1 MALRIAALYLISVL
15 LLLLGLGAALF
26 FSVENTLL
34 ETRRQDLRAYA
45 ADDAAFLQ
53 RAISREDDLVALA
66 PVIATTLPH
75 AGGGERTV
83 RVFSANGTLLAA
95 LPPDPAGTRI
105 RPSPATVALL
115 PPSLLSLTRPVED
128 NPGLIYAAQ
137 PIAGTGSTGQPDTI
151 GVVEVSQSR
160 ADIDAI
166 LSRLRGAFAFAA
178 ALAAVLAA
186 GAGLLLSRSI
196 ARPVRRLE
204 GVATAIAGG
213 DLSRRVTGLPRNE
226 VGALG
231 ESFNRMATRL
241 AALLAEARGEQARLA
256 ALLASLTDGVLA
268 CDAAGTLTLENP
280 AAREMLGV
288 PRDAPPDTMR
298 ETAAQAGLGDLWR
311 KAMGQAPGRAHAG
324 PVEAEIQAAGHV
336 LLAVATPIGDQGGG
350 AVCVLR
356 DITRL
361 RELERGRTAILR
373 RLGHELRTP
382 LTALRTVL
390 ANLSDTAPPEHAAA
404 LAAAEAEAA
413 RLGRLVEE
421 MLAISRGRTAA
432 TLDQRPIDLGTLG
445 ATTCALFA
453 GRAARLG
460 VALQGPDPAAAAVVA
475 RGDPDRLRQVLVN
488 LLDNALRHT
497 PPGGH
502 IAVGVQAHDGP
513 AVLTVRDDGEGMDA
527 QTSRWAFEPYYQG
540 SEAAGG
546 APARA
551 TGSSGLGLAIVR
563 EIVSAHGGT
572 IALDSAPGAGTTV
585 TVRLPLAGP
594 VTVSPAAS

>member
-1 MALRIAALYLISVL
+1 
-15 LLLLGLGAALF
+15 
-26 FSVENTLL
+26 
-34 ETRRQDLRAYA
+34 
-45 ADDAAFLQ
+45 
-53 RAISREDDLVALA
+53 
-66 PVIATTLPH
+66 
-75 AGGGERTV
+75 
-83 RVFSANGTLLAA
+83 
-95 LPPDPAGTRI
+95 
-105 RPSPATVALL
+105 
-115 PPSLLSLTRPVED
+115 
-128 NPGLIYAAQ
+128 
-137 PIAGTGSTGQPDTI
+137 
-151 GVVEVSQSR
+151 
-160 ADIDAI
+160 
-166 LSRLRGAFAFAA
+166 
-178 ALAAVLAA
+178 
-186 GAGLLLSRSI
+186 
-196 ARPVRRLE
+196 
-204 GVATAIAGG
+204 
-213 DLSRRVTGLPRNE
+213 
-226 VGALG
+226 VGI
-231 ESFNRMATRL
+231 
-241 AALLAEARGEQARLA
+241 
-256 ALLASLTDGVLA
+256 
-268 CDAAGTLTLENP
+268 
-280 AAREMLGV
+280 
-288 PRDAPPDTMR
+288 
-298 ETAAQAGLGDLWR
+298 GDLWR
-311 KAMGQAPGRAHAG
+311 KAMGQAPGRTHPG

-361 RELERGRTAILR
+361 RELERGRAAILR

-390 ANLSDTAPPEHAAA
+390 ANLSDTAPPEQAAA

-453 GRAARLG
+453 VRAGRLG
-460 VALQGPDPAAAAVVA
+460 VALQAPDPAEAAVVV

-502 IAVGVQAHDGP
+502 IAVGVRAHAAQ

-540 SEAAGG
+540 SEAPNG
-546 APARA
+546 APART

-585 TVRLPLAGP
+585 TVRLPLAAP
-594 VTVSPAAS
+594 APVSPAAS